1 MRFFNFLAGGLLALL
16 AFPSLADDTAGPVE
30 RVQIQ
35 GVGSVEYQ
43 RLFEA
48 VSEPGESLD
57 AFAARV
63 APRLRAFSDA
73 SHFEACGVL
82 ATDGERFGVVVGTN
96 RAHIACANFSSKVPA
111 GMRATGETIHSHGT
125 DRAFSANRNDK
136 ELSPSQ
142 MADTRGGIRGV
153 AGQTLDAFSPAD
165 YHGGP
170 GYLATP
176 SGVIHQRGKGS
187 DRKIGQYDF

>member
-1 MRFFNFLAGGLLALL
+1 MQRFVFVVLAALAALPCF
-16 AFPSLADDTAGPVE
+16 AQDTPSAGTVE
-30 RVQIQ
+30 RLNVPGI
-35 GVGSVEYQ
+35 GRLDYQ